1 MLHIIYL
8 LLYPDGV
15 LVAGTTTNQFF
26 LLRTNLSFSQNVC
39 IDSLISYTDT
49 TPWCV
54 QSVSHD
60 TPGILLT
67 LLEEEFDIQQFS
79 VIFEA
84 TDAHAVGGW
93 VGLVHKIPQPNSSCV
108 CVCSRSL
115 FRRALCQVIPQQ
127 TPHPPAVEPDVR
139 SLSSPRVS
147 PCGGGTS
154 NKL

>member
-26 LLRTNLSFSQNVC
+26 FLLLTNLSFSQNVC

-84 TDAHAVGGW
+84 TDAHAFGGW
-93 VGLVHKIPQPNSSCV
+93 VGLVHKIPQPNSS
-108 CVCSRSL
+108 
-115 FRRALCQVIPQQ
+115 
-127 TPHPPAVEPDVR
+127 
-139 SLSSPRVS
+139 
-147 PCGGGTS
+147 
-154 NKL
+154 

>member
-1 MLHIIYL
+1 MC
-8 LLYPDGV
+8 
-15 LVAGTTTNQFF
+15 
-26 LLRTNLSFSQNVC
+26 QNVC

-54 QSVSHD
+54 PSVSRD

-93 VGLVHKIPQPNSSCV
+93 VRLVHKIPQPNSS
-108 CVCSRSL
+108 
-115 FRRALCQVIPQQ
+115 
-127 TPHPPAVEPDVR
+127 
-139 SLSSPRVS
+139 
-147 PCGGGTS
+147 
-154 NKL
+154 